1 MTKWGKNIYA
11 SVFLGLLTW
20 ATWRVR
26 KADAGEWRANCFLA
40 SLRRALLSAAA
51 PPGTPCASACH
62 PCRFFPWWYYCLAPL
77 ISVLIG
83 WSSGKER
90 QTHQVEGS
98 WLRQVGRGWTAD
110 AKPGKKKKNPGLIQ
124 YHTWISV
131 WKALHHSAPRGAE
144 NRGWMLCLD
153 HVPSEVSGQFH
164 WNAPSTVQKCI
175 RVDIDSVTLTVSVSM
190 SHSLNMFVQVMW
202 SLTSLPAW

>member
-1 MTKWGKNIYA
+1 MTRK
-11 SVFLGLLTW
+11 LLP
-20 ATWRVR
+20 
-26 KADAGEWRANCFLA
+26 CI
-40 SLRRALLSAAA
+40 SAARPA
-51 PPGTPCASACH
+51 VCSSPARHTLCFCLPPLPLLPLMILLPCSPHLSSDWLIIRKREANTPS
-62 PCRFFPWWYYCLAPL
+62 R
-77 ISVLIG
+77 
-83 WSSGKER
+83 GKLVKTGGQGMDCWC
-90 QTHQVEGS
+90 QTWQ
-98 WLRQVGRGWTAD
+98 
-110 AKPGKKKKNPGLIQ
+110 KKKNPGLIQ